1 MQIFFRCFNSFF
13 FYSAY
18 LLVIISEMLANVL
31 ILRNLRVLF
40 PYESTKILNKG

>member
-1 MQIFFRCFNSFF
+1 MQIFFSDALIPF

-18 LLVIISEMLANVL
+18 LLVIISEMLENVF